1 MAKARK
7 RKAVKTARPKPATAK
22 KRKAARKTAHKRPA
36 ARPAEQGFFES
47 FLALFAPPSEGRKR

>member
-22 KRKAARKTAHKRPA
+22 KRKAAHKRPA

>member
-1 MAKARK
+1 MAKAR
-7 RKAVKTARPKPATAK
+7 